1 MPRNILEAYDEIAAV
16 LWRAHRDRPFRRQ
29 ELVNELLRSLNV
41 LTESTRSAHIK
52 TLIGLGYIE
61 YARLGTAYSDT
72 MLRLGPVGLEVGRKP
87 LTEDQAPA
95 QKKKGGRPR
104 L

>member
-16 LWRAHRDRPFRRQ
+16 LWRAHRDKPFRRQ

-41 LTESTRSAHIK
+41 LTESTRAAHIK
-52 TLIGLGYIE
+52 TMISMGYIE
-61 YARLGTAYSDT
+61 YEHLGTAYSDT
-72 MLRLGPVGLEVGRKP
+72 MLRLGPAGREAGKKP
-87 LTEDQAPA
+87 LSAEQAPA
-95 QKKKGGRPR
+95 PKKKGGKPR